1 MRKIL
6 ALLIILLL
14 FISPAWHTSKIDT
27 VLKGGWLKEI
37 NGIKVLYISGTHY
50 EMGYQH
56 GYLLRNETRENL
68 RAFLNNTHYSYEKLL
83 EIWNIT
89 KNFIPKEYI
98 EELRGLADGAGIKFE
113 DVIAA
118 YMSIISW
125 GIACFGFSAWGPA
138 TGDGKLYHFRSFDLP
153 MNIADPITG
162 KYVHKNAVL
171 IVRKPKDG
179 YASLTPSVAG
189 SLHSGGGFNE
199 KGIAIGMQ
207 TCWSRDATFYG
218 IPAVFRVMMVL
229 DYASTAQEAIDYLI
243 TNRTTGWNFV
253 LSDAKIP
260 IGYVIETTANFSYV
274 GTYDNAVESIKPF
287 WSIDY
292 VVRRTNFFI
301 HPELASTQREY
312 YDPSG
317 ITGFI
322 RLLIEK
328 DPFFAIWRSYKVV
341 SMAIEK
347 NWGSFELNNTMELM
361 QKVYR
366 GDTDL
371 LLKLLI
377 KLAEGTSFNRAWNMW
392 IACPST
398 GDMVV
403 SFAERNK
410 IAFDTPYH
418 YFNLFKLL
426 EEEP

>member
-6 ALLIILLL
+6 SLLIIFLL
-14 FISPAWHTSKIDT
+14 FILPAWHTSKANT
-27 VLKGGWLKEI
+27 ALKGGWLKEI
-37 NGIKVLYISGTHY
+37 DGVKVLYVSGTHY

-56 GYLLRNETRENL
+56 GYLLRNETKENL
-68 RAFLNNTHYSYEKLL
+68 RAFLNTSPYSCEKLL

-89 KNFIPKEYI
+89 KNYIPKEYI
-98 EELRGLADGAGIKFE
+98 EELHGLADGAGIKFE
-113 DVIAA
+113 DVVAA

-138 TGDGKLYHFRSFDLP
+138 TKDGKLYHFRSFDLP
-153 MNIADPITG
+153 MNIADPVTG
-162 KYVHKNAVL
+162 KYVHENAVL
-171 IVRKPKDG
+171 IVRNPKNG
-179 YASLTPSVAG
+179 YASLIPSVAG
-189 SLHSGGGFNE
+189 SLHGGGGFNE

-218 IPAVFRVMMVL
+218 TPAVFRVMMVL
-229 DYASTAQEAIDYLI
+229 DHASTTQEAIDYLI
-243 TNRTTGWNFV
+243 SNRTAGWNFV
-253 LSDAKIP
+253 LSDAKVP
-260 IGYVIETTANFSYV
+260 IGYVIETTANLSYV
-274 GTYDNAVESIKPF
+274 GTYDDAIESTKPF

-317 ITGFI
+317 IKGFI
-322 RLLIEK
+322 RLLFKK
-328 DPFFAIWRSYKVV
+328 DPFFAIWRSYKTV
-341 SMAIEK
+341 SVTIEK
-347 NWGSFELNNTMELM
+347 NWGSIELNNTMELM

-371 LLKLLI
+371 FLKFLI

-392 IACPST
+392 VARPST

-403 SFAERNK
+403 SFAERDK

-418 YFNLFKLL
+418 YFNLFRLL
-426 EEEP
+426 EEKP